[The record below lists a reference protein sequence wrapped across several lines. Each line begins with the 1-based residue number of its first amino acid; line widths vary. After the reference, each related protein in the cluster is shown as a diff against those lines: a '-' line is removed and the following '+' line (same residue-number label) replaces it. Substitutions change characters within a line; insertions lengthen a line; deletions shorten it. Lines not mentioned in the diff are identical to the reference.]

1 MFLWEGRVMAESVQS
16 SEKKFM
22 KASSLLRPI
31 DIPEEQLASVR
42 EKQLLTVGALLPVIG
57 LANLVNAAV
66 VVMSFW
72 DTPANRLLGA
82 WCFIMVIATAIMFV
96 GYSRMRSGKSRFING
111 TAEENA
117 KDGIDRFARFASFVG
132 LLWGIL
138 PLLILPLTDPINQL
152 AVSSI
157 VAGVMFAGVLLIGR
171 IPEAAVSFLVPTVI
185 GYVVGLQLGQDPRND
200 FLSVLALVYA
210 VVLWT
215 SSRWSFG
222 QFVEQHLGGSA
233 IKQQAQL
240 IGLLLR
246 DFEESTSDWLWQT
259 DASHTLVEIPLPN
272 MSEQNNFELMAQGVS
287 LPTLFLDGEQSTAL
301 SRCLERQQS
310 FRDLTLKVKDD
321 EEKWWSLTGKPIFD
335 ASGKFQGFRGVASD
349 ITQSKAI
356 EDRIAFMAHYD
367 PLTSLPNR
375 ANLHEALERAS
386 RQPIPA
392 GTARALLWLDLDNFK
407 WVNDTLGHPAGDEL
421 LCQVAKRLHEHAKGA
436 SVISRLGGDEFA
448 VLLEADSQD
457 LLLEV
462 VNNLSE
468 ALNRPYEIW
477 GSIVHCGASIG
488 VRVIEQFSMEI
499 QTLLKHADL
508 ALYQA
513 KEAGKRT
520 WCVFT
525 QNLEDKARARQS
537 IELDLNKALENNEL
551 RLFFQP
557 QLSAKTGKIIGC
569 ETLIRWEHPT
579 RGMIGPDHFIQHAED
594 SGIITRLGDWA
605 MREALS
611 AARQLPDDMRVA
623 VNISPL
629 QIHSSSLMTTIVNA
643 LAANQIDP
651 VRLELEITESV
662 LMNDTEFTLERLN
675 QLKDIGLRISLDD
688 FGTGFSSL
696 SYLRRFP
703 FDKLKI
709 DKSFVQD
716 IDHNHESRAI
726 TKATLQIAKALNMS
740 CTAEGVET
748 ETQKTFLTEIGCDEL
763 QGYLISRPQ
772 PLSKLGHLIPILSK
786 EEADRRL
793 ANTGNRSAD
802 TSDVVPLRKVAT
814 S

>member
-1 MFLWEGRVMAESVQS
+1 MGDEPKPANTLTLKSAGIVGT
-16 SEKKFM
+16 
-22 KASSLLRPI
+22 I
-31 DIPEEQLASVR
+31 DIPEEQLGSIR
-42 EKQLLTVGALLPVIG
+42 EKQLLTVGSLLPVIG

-66 VVMSFW
+66 VMMSFAN
-72 DTPANRLLGA
+72 TPANRLLSV
-82 WCFIMVIATAIMFV
+82 WTLTMVIATSIMLA
-96 GYSRMRSGKSRFING
+96 GYFMMRRNRPSTDALSADERSK
-111 TAEENA
+111 AA
-117 KDGIDRFARFASFVG
+117 IDRFARFASVLG
-132 LLWGIL
+132 MLWGIL
-138 PLLILPLTDPINQL
+138 PLLILPLTDHTNQL

-157 VAGVMFAGVLLIGR
+157 VAGVMFAGVLLVGR
-171 IPEAAVSFLVPTVI
+171 IPEAAIGFLIPTVI
-185 GYVVGLQLGQDPRND
+185 GYIVGLQLGQDPRND
-200 FLSVLALVYA
+200 FLSVLAFVYA

-215 SSRWSFG
+215 SSKWSFN
-222 QFVEQHLGGSA
+222 QFVEQHLSGSA
-233 IKQQAQL
+233 VKQQAQL

-259 DASHTLVEIPLPN
+259 DEKNRMIEIPLPS
-272 MSEQNNFELMAQGVS
+272 MTEQNNFEVMARGDDLQS
-287 LPTLFLDGEQSTAL
+287 LFKPSDQAKAL
-301 SRCLERQQS
+301 ARCLERQQS
-310 FRDLTLKVKDD
+310 FRDLVLQVQS
-321 EEKWWSLTGKPIFD
+321 EEETWWSLTGKPIFN
-335 ASGKFQGFRGVASD
+335 AAGRFQGFRGVASD
-349 ITQSKAI
+349 VTQSKAI

-375 ANLHEALERAS
+375 ANLHESLEKAALKPVPE
-386 RQPIPA
+386 
-392 GTARALLWLDLDNFK
+392 GYCRALLWLDLDNFK

-421 LCQVAKRLHEHAKGA
+421 LCQVARRLHEAA
-436 SVISRLGGDEFA
+436 PEAIVTARLGGDEFA
-448 VLLEADSQD
+448 VLLESEDQD
-457 LLLEV
+457 TLLETV
-462 VNNLSE
+462 KAMSE
-468 ALNRPYEIW
+468 TLNRPYDIW
-477 GSIVHCGASIG
+477 SSIVHCGASIG
-488 VRVIEQFSMEI
+488 VRIIEQHNMEI

-520 WCVFT
+520 WCVFS
-525 QNLEDKARARQS
+525 QNLADKARARQS

-557 QLSAKTGKIIGC
+557 QLNAKTNEIIGC

-579 RGMIGPDHFIQHAED
+579 RGLIGPDHFIQHAED

-605 MREALS
+605 LREALK
-611 AARQLPDDMRVA
+611 AARRMPDNMRVA

-629 QIHSSSLMTTIVNA
+629 QIHSSSLVTTIINA
-643 LAANQIDP
+643 IAVNQIDP
-651 VRLELEITESV
+651 ARLELEITESV
-662 LMNDTEFTLERLN
+662 LMNDTEFTLQRLK

-709 DKSFVQD
+709 DKSFVED

-748 ETQKTFLTEIGCDEL
+748 ETQKQYLTDIGCDEL

-772 PLSKLGHLIPILSK
+772 PLDRLGHLIPIRTQA
-786 EEADRRL
+786 EADLLL
-793 ANTGNRSAD
+793 AA
-802 TSDVVPLRKVAT
+802 SDSEIRMSGDVIKLEAKPRDQKKAVG
-814 S
+814 

>member
-1 MFLWEGRVMAESVQS
+1 MAERPQA
-16 SEKKFM
+16 SEKKM
-22 KASSLLRPI
+22 MDASSLVRPVS
-31 DIPEEQLASVR
+31 IPEEQLGSIR
-42 EKQLLTVGALLPVIG
+42 EKQLLTVGSLLPVIG
-57 LANLVNAAV
+57 LANLINAAV

-82 WCFIMVIATAIMFV
+82 WCFVVVLATTIMFI
-96 GYSRMRSGKSRFING
+96 GYSRMRSTKVRPELA
-111 TAEENA
+111 TADERSKE
-117 KDGIDRFARFASFVG
+117 GIERFARFASFVG

-138 PLLILPLTDPINQL
+138 PLLILPLTDQTNQL

-157 VAGVMFAGVLLIGR
+157 MAGVMFAGVLLLGR
-171 IPEAAVSFLVPTVI
+171 IPEAAVGFLVPTVI
-185 GYVVGLQLGQDPRND
+185 GYIVGLQLGQDPRND
-200 FLSVLALVYA
+200 FLSVLAFVYA

-215 SSRWSFG
+215 SSRWSYG
-222 QFVEQHLGGSA
+222 QFVEQHLSGSA

-259 DASHTLVEIPLPN
+259 DSTHTLIEIPLPS
-272 MSEQNNFELMAQGVS
+272 MSEQNNFEVMAQGVS
-287 LPTLFLDGEQSTAL
+287 LPTLFLESDESKAL
-301 SRCLERQQS
+301 KHCLDRQQS
-310 FRDLTLKVKDD
+310 FRDLVLEVEG
-321 EEKWWSLTGKPIFD
+321 EEGTWWSLTGKPILD
-335 ASGKFQGFRGVASD
+335 STGRFQGFRGVASD

-375 ANLHEALERAS
+375 AFLHESLEKAS
-386 RQPIPA
+386 RRPIPD

-421 LCQVAKRLHEHAKGA
+421 LCQVAKRLHENAHGA
-436 SVISRLGGDEFA
+436 SVIARLGGDEFA
-448 VLLEADSQD
+448 VLLEADNQD
-457 LLLEV
+457 RLLETV
-462 VNNLSE
+462 GSLSD
-468 ALNRPYEIW
+468 ALNHAYEIW

-488 VRVIEQFSMEI
+488 VRIIEQHSMEI

-513 KEAGKRT
+513 KDAGKRT

-525 QNLEDKARARQS
+525 QNLEEKARARQS

-557 QLSAKTGKIIGC
+557 QLSAKSGEIIGC
-569 ETLIRWEHPT
+569 ETLIRWDHPT
-579 RGMIGPDHFIQHAED
+579 RGLIGPDHFIQHAED

-611 AARQLPDDMRVA
+611 VARQLPETMRVA

-629 QIHSSSLMTTIVNA
+629 QIHSSSLVTTIVNA
-643 LAANQIDP
+643 LAVNQIDP
-651 VRLELEITESV
+651 ARLELEITESV
-662 LMNDTEFTLERLN
+662 LMNDTEFTLQRLK

-716 IDHNHESRAI
+716 IDHNHDSRAI

-748 ETQKTFLTEIGCDEL
+748 ETQKNFLTEIGCDEL

-772 PLSKLGHLIPILSK
+772 PLSKLGHLFPVLSA
-786 EEADRRL
+786 EEADQRL
-793 ANTGNRSAD
+793 LDSPAKERAP
-802 TSDVVPLRKVAT
+802 SDVVPLRKAA
-814 S
+814 SN

>member
-1 MFLWEGRVMAESVQS
+1 MAEKAQAP
-16 SEKKFM
+16 EKKDM
-22 KASSLLRPI
+22 KASSLVRPI
-31 DIPEEQLASVR
+31 VIPDEQLASIR
-42 EKQLLTVGALLPVIG
+42 EKQLQTVGALLPVIG
-57 LANLVNAAV
+57 LANLINAAV
-66 VVMSFW
+66 IVMSFW

-82 WCFIMVIATAIMFV
+82 WCFVMVLATTIMLV
-96 GYSRMRSGKSRFING
+96 GYSRMRSRKNRNDTG
-111 TAEENA
+111 TADERA
-117 KDGIDRFARFASFVG
+117 KEGIDKFARFASFVG

-138 PLLILPLTDPINQL
+138 PLLILPLTDLTNQL

-157 VAGVMFAGVLLIGR
+157 MAGVMFAGVLLVGR
-171 IPEAAVSFLVPTVI
+171 IPEAAVGFLVPTVI
-185 GYVVGLQLGQDPRND
+185 GYIVGLQLGQDPRND
-200 FLSVLALVYA
+200 FLSVLAFVYA
-210 VVLWT
+210 GVLWT

-222 QFVEQHLGGSA
+222 QFVEQHLSGTA

-259 DASHTLVEIPLPN
+259 DAQNTLIEIPLPS
-272 MSEQNNFELMAQGVS
+272 MSDQNNFEVMAQGVC
-287 LPTLFLDGEQSTAL
+287 LPTLFVQSDQSKAL
-301 SRCLERQQS
+301 QRCLDRQQS
-310 FRDLTLKVKDD
+310 FRDLVLEVQDAD
-321 EEKWWSLTGKPIFD
+321 ETWWSLTGKPIFD
-335 ASGKFQGFRGVASD
+335 SAGKFQGFRGVASD

-375 ANLHEALERAS
+375 AFLHDALEKAS
-386 RQPIPA
+386 RRPIPD

-421 LCQVAKRLHEHAKGA
+421 LCQVAKRLHEHAIGA
-436 SVISRLGGDEFA
+436 NVIARLGGDEFA
-448 VLLEADSQD
+448 VLIEADNQD
-457 LLLEV
+457 ILLATV
-462 VNNLSE
+462 SSLSD

-513 KEAGKRT
+513 KDSGKRT

-525 QNLEDKARARQS
+525 PNLEEKARARQT

-557 QLSAKTGKIIGC
+557 QLSAKTGEIVGC

-579 RGMIGPDHFIQHAED
+579 RGLIGPDHFIQHAED

-611 AARQLPDDMRVA
+611 AARRLPDNMRVA

-629 QIHSSSLMTTIVNA
+629 QIHSSSLLTTIVNA
-643 LAANQIDP
+643 IASNQIDP
-651 VRLELEITESV
+651 ARLELEITESV
-662 LMNDTEFTLERLN
+662 LMNDTEFTLERLK

-716 IDHNHESRAI
+716 IDHNHDSRAI

-748 ETQKTFLTEIGCDEL
+748 ETQKNFLTEIGCDEL

-772 PLSKLGHLIPILSK
+772 PLSKLGHLFPIRSV

-793 ANTGNRSAD
+793 LETGSEVRTASE
-802 TSDVVPLRKVAT
+802 VVPLRKAAT